1 MFLNFGPTMGKNVL
15 AVFYSQSGQLE
26 EIIDHF
32 TRPFTAAGVTV
43 EKLRIYPE
51 QVYPFPWSGKSF
63 FSVMPD
69 CVLQVPGKLQPVTF
83 KETRYDLIIL
93 GYQAWF
99 LSPSIP
105 SNTLMFNPRFR
116 EIAKNTP
123 VITITGARNMW
134 ISAMEKIK
142 PVLRGMEARLVGN
155 IALVDRHHNFIS
167 FITIF
172 YWMFKAKKERLL
184 NIFPVPGVSQ
194 ADIDLTEKYGE
205 AAVTYLESGN
215 WQGFQEEMVKS
226 GAVPV
231 KYALMFIESKARKI
245 FKVWAGIISKRK
257 KRDAWLVAFKYYLLI
272 ALFIAAP
279 IILTV
284 DAIFFKPFLSGRIK
298 KQKQYYSGVI

>member
-1 MFLNFGPTMGKNVL
+1 MGKKVL

-26 EIIDHF
+26 QIIDHF
-32 TRPFTAAGVTV
+32 TMPLITSGATV
-43 EKLRIYPE
+43 EKLRIYPD
-51 QVYPFPWSGKSF
+51 QAYPFPWTGKSF

-69 CVLQVPGKLQPVTF
+69 CVQQVPGKLQPFSF

-105 SNTLMFNPRFR
+105 SNTLMFDPLFR
-116 EIAKNTP
+116 EISRDTP

-142 PVLRGMEARLVGN
+142 PVLKSMDARLVGN

-172 YWMFKAKKERLL
+172 HWMFKARKDRFL

-194 ADIDLTEKYGE
+194 ADIDNTKNLG
-205 AAVTYLESGN
+205 ARAIPYLEKSN
-215 WQGFQEEMVKS
+215 WQGFQEEMVKE

-245 FKVWAGIISKRK
+245 FKIWAGIISKRK

-298 KQKQYYSGVI
+298 RQKQYYSGVN

>member
-1 MFLNFGPTMGKNVL
+1 MGKKVL

-26 EIIDHF
+26 QIIDQF
-32 TRPFTAAGVTV
+32 TQPLTAAGSTV
-43 EKLRIYPE
+43 EKIRIYPE
-51 QVYPFPWSGKSF
+51 QAYPFPWTGKSF

-69 CVLQVPGKLQPVTF
+69 CVQQVPGKLQPFNF
-83 KETRYDLIIL
+83 KETHYDLIVL

-105 SNTLMFNPRFR
+105 SNTLMFDPGFR

-123 VITITGARNMW
+123 IITITGARNMW
-134 ISAMEKIK
+134 LSAMEKIK
-142 PVLRGMEARLVGN
+142 PVLKKMEAPLVGN

-184 NIFPVPGVSQ
+184 NIFPVPGVSK
-194 ADIDLTEKYGE
+194 ADIIHTKYFGE
-205 AAVTYLESGN
+205 AAVSYLEKGN
-215 WQGFQEEMVKS
+215 WDGFQEEMVRQ
-226 GAVPV
+226 GGVPV
-231 KYALMFIESKARKI
+231 KYSLMFIESKARKI
-245 FKVWAGIISKRK
+245 FKVWATIISKRK

-298 KQKQYYSGVI
+298 RQKQYYSGVN

>member
-1 MFLNFGPTMGKNVL
+1 MGKKVL

-26 EIIDHF
+26 EIIDQF
-32 TRPFTAAGVTV
+32 SAPFIHAGATV
-43 EKLRIYPE
+43 EKLRVYPE
-51 QVYPFPWSGKSF
+51 QAYPFPWTGRSF

-69 CVLQVPGKLQPVTF
+69 CVNQVPGKLKPFAF
-83 KETRYDLIIL
+83 KEPGYDLIIF

-105 SNTLMFNPRFR
+105 ANTLLFDPLFG

-134 ISAMEKIK
+134 LSAMEKIK
-142 PVLRGMEARLVGN
+142 PVLRSMNAQLVGN
-155 IALVDRHHNFIS
+155 IALVDRHHNFVS
-167 FITIF
+167 FVTIF
-172 YWMFKAKKERLL
+172 YWMFKAKKEKLL
-184 NIFPVPGVSQ
+184 NIFPIPGVS
-194 ADIDLTEKYGE
+194 AEDIQNTKLYGE
-205 AAVTYLESGN
+205 SALHYLENGN
-215 WQGFQEEMVKS
+215 WKGFQEEMVIK

-231 KYALMFIESKARKI
+231 KYSLMFIESKARKI
-245 FKVWAGIISKRK
+245 FKVWAGIISRRK
-257 KRDAWLVAFKYYLLI
+257 KKDAWLVAFKYYLLI

-298 KQKQYYSGVI
+298 RQKQYYSGVN

>member
-1 MFLNFGPTMGKNVL
+1 MGKKVL

-32 TRPFTAAGVTV
+32 TRPLEEAGASVD
-43 EKLRIYPE
+43 KLRIYPE
-51 QVYPFPWSGKSF
+51 QAYPFPWTGKSF

-69 CVLQVPGKLQPVTF
+69 CVQQVPGTLQPFMF
-83 KETRYDLIIL
+83 KESKYDLIVL

-105 SNTLMFNPRFR
+105 SNTLLSDPKFQ
-116 EIAKNTP
+116 ELAKDTP

-134 ISAMEKIK
+134 LSAMEKIK
-142 PVLRGMEARLVGN
+142 PVLKKMEAPLVGN
-155 IALVDRHHNFIS
+155 LALVDRHHNLIS
-167 FITIF
+167 FVTIF

-184 NIFPVPGVSQ
+184 NIFPVPGVSE
-194 ADIDLTEKYGE
+194 ADILKTKVYGE
-205 AAVTYLESGN
+205 AAIPYLDKGN
-215 WQGFQEEMVKS
+215 WQGFQEEMVKQ

-231 KYALMFIESKARKI
+231 KYNLMFIESKARKI
-245 FKVWAGIISKRK
+245 FKIWAGIISKRK
-257 KRDAWLVAFKYYLLI
+257 KKDAWLVAFKYYLLI

-284 DAIFFKPFLSGRIK
+284 DAILFKPFLSGRIK
-298 KQKQYYSGVI
+298 KQKQYYSGLN

>member
-1 MFLNFGPTMGKNVL
+1 MGKKVL

-32 TRPFTAAGVTV
+32 TRPLEEAGASVD
-43 EKLRIYPE
+43 KLRIYPE
-51 QVYPFPWSGKSF
+51 QAYPFPWTGKSF

-69 CVLQVPGKLQPVTF
+69 CVQQVPGRLQPFTF
-83 KETRYDLIIL
+83 KESKYDLIVL

-105 SNTLMFNPRFR
+105 FNTLLSDPKFQ
-116 EIAKNTP
+116 ELGKDTP

-134 ISAMEKIK
+134 LSAMEKIK
-142 PVLRGMEARLVGN
+142 PVLKKMGARLVGN
-155 IALVDRHHNFIS
+155 LALVDRHHNLIS
-167 FITIF
+167 FVTIF

-184 NIFPVPGVSQ
+184 NIFPVPGVSE
-194 ADIDLTEKYGE
+194 ADILKTKNYGE
-205 AAVTYLESGN
+205 AAIPYLDNGN
-215 WQGFQEEMVKS
+215 WQGFQEEMVKQ

-231 KYALMFIESKARKI
+231 KYNLMFIESKARKI
-245 FKVWAGIISKRK
+245 FKIWAGIISKRK

-284 DAIFFKPFLSGRIK
+284 DAILFKPFLSGRIK
-298 KQKQYYSGVI
+298 KQKQYYSGLN

>member
-1 MFLNFGPTMGKNVL
+1 MGKKVL
-15 AVFYSQSGQLE
+15 AIFYSQSGQLE
-26 EIIDHF
+26 QIIDQF
-32 TRPFTAAGVTV
+32 TRPFTDAGAIV
-43 EKLRIYPE
+43 EKIRIYPE
-51 QVYPFPWSGKSF
+51 QAYPFPWTGRSF

-69 CVLQVPGKLQPVTF
+69 CVLQVPGKLQPFQF
-83 KETRYDLIIL
+83 KEEHYDLIVF

-105 SNTLMFNPRFR
+105 SNTLMFDPAFR
-116 EIAKNTP
+116 KIAKETP

-134 ISAMEKIK
+134 LSAMEKIK
-142 PVLRGMEARLVGN
+142 PVLRSMDAKLVGN
-155 IALVDRHHNFIS
+155 MALVDRHYNFIS

-172 YWMFKAKKERLL
+172 YWMFKAKKERLW
-184 NIFPVPGVSQ
+184 NIFPVPGVSE
-194 ADIDLTEKYGE
+194 ADILNTKNLGTG
-205 AAVTYLESGN
+205 AVQYLEKGD
-215 WQGFQEEMVKS
+215 WQGYQEQMVEQ

-257 KRDAWLVAFKYYLLI
+257 KKDAWLVAFKYYLLI

-284 DAIFFKPFLSGRIK
+284 DAIFFKPFLSRRIK
-298 KQKQYYSGVI
+298 RQKQYYSGVN

>member
-1 MFLNFGPTMGKNVL
+1 MGKKVL

-26 EIIDHF
+26 QIIDHF
-32 TRPFTAAGVTV
+32 TQPLIEAGATV
-43 EKLRIYPE
+43 EKLRIYPA
-51 QVYPFPWSGKSF
+51 QAYPFPWTGKSF

-69 CVLQVPGKLQPVTF
+69 CVNQVPGQLQPF
-83 KETRYDLIIL
+83 SFREARYDLIIL

-105 SNTLMFNPRFR
+105 SNTLMFDPRFR
-116 EIAKNTP
+116 EIARNTP

-142 PVLRGMEARLVGN
+142 PVLKTMGARLVGN
-155 IALVDRHHNFIS
+155 IALVDRHHNFVS
-167 FITIF
+167 FVTIF
-172 YWMFKAKKERLL
+172 HWMFKAKKDRLL
-184 NIFPVPGVSQ
+184 NIFPVPGVSE
-194 ADIDLTEKYGE
+194 ADILNTKNYGTT
-205 AAVTYLESGN
+205 AIPYLENGN
-215 WQGFQEEMVKS
+215 WQGFQEEMVKQ

-231 KYALMFIESKARKI
+231 KYHLMFIESKARKI

-284 DAIFFKPFLSGRIK
+284 DAILFKPFLSGRIK
-298 KQKQYYSGVI
+298 RQKQYYSGVN

>member
-1 MFLNFGPTMGKNVL
+1 MGKKVL

-32 TRPFTAAGVTV
+32 TRPLEEAGATV

-51 QVYPFPWSGKSF
+51 QAYPFPWTGKSF

-69 CVLQVPGKLQPVTF
+69 CVQQVPGRLQPFTF
-83 KETRYDLIIL
+83 KESKYDLILL

-105 SNTLMFNPRFR
+105 SNTLLADPKFQ
-116 EIAKNTP
+116 ELAKGTP

-134 ISAMEKIK
+134 LSAMEKIK
-142 PVLRGMEARLVGN
+142 PVLKKMEAPLVGN
-155 IALVDRHHNFIS
+155 LALVDRHHNFVS
-167 FITIF
+167 FVTIF

-184 NIFPVPGVSQ
+184 NIFPVPGVSE
-194 ADIDLTEKYGE
+194 ADILKTKDYGE
-205 AAVTYLESGN
+205 AAIPYLDKGN
-215 WQGFQEEMVKS
+215 WQGYQEEMVKQ

-231 KYALMFIESKARKI
+231 KYNLMFIESKARKI
-245 FKVWAGIISKRK
+245 FKIWAGIISKRK

-284 DAIFFKPFLSGRIK
+284 DAILFKPFLSGRIK
-298 KQKQYYSGVI
+298 RQKQYYSGLN

>member
-1 MFLNFGPTMGKNVL
+1 MGKKVL

-26 EIIDHF
+26 EIIDQF
-32 TRPFTAAGVTV
+32 TSPLRDAGVSV
-43 EKLRIYPE
+43 DKLRIYPE
-51 QVYPFPWSGKSF
+51 QAYPFPWTGKSF

-69 CVLQVPGKLQPVTF
+69 CVNQVPGQLQPYNF
-83 KETRYDLIIL
+83 SESRYDLIIL

-105 SNTLMFNPRFR
+105 SNTLLFDPRFKELAR
-116 EIAKNTP
+116 DTP

-134 ISAMEKIK
+134 LSAMEKIK
-142 PVLRGMEARLVGN
+142 PVLKSMDARLVGN

-172 YWMFKAKKERLL
+172 HWMFKAKKDRYL
-184 NIFPVPGVSQ
+184 NIFPVPGVSE
-194 ADIDLTEKYGE
+194 ADILNTKNLGK
-205 AAVTYLESGN
+205 AALPYLETST
-215 WQGFQEEMVKS
+215 WQGFQEEMVKQ

-231 KYALMFIESKARKI
+231 KYNLMFIESKARKI

-284 DAIFFKPFLSGRIK
+284 DAIFFKPFLSRRIK
-298 KQKQYYSGVI
+298 KQKQYYSGLS

>member
-1 MFLNFGPTMGKNVL
+1 MGKKVL

-26 EIIDHF
+26 QIIDHF
-32 TRPFTAAGVTV
+32 MQPFIEAGVTV
-43 EKLRIYPE
+43 EKLRVYPE
-51 QVYPFPWSGKSF
+51 NPYPFPWTGRTF
-63 FSVMPD
+63 FAVMPD
-69 CVLQVPGKLQPVTF
+69 AVLQVPGKLQPF
-83 KETRYDLIIL
+83 DLKESTYDLIIL
-93 GYQAWF
+93 GYQALF

-105 SNTLMFNPRFR
+105 SNTLLFDPRFR
-116 EIAKNTP
+116 GIAKNTP

-142 PVLRGMEARLVGN
+142 PVLKEMNAPLVGN
-155 IALVDRHHNFIS
+155 IALVDRHHNFVS
-167 FITIF
+167 FVTIF
-172 YWMFKAKKERLL
+172 YWMFKAKKERFLD
-184 NIFPVPGVSQ
+184 IFPVPGVSEE
-194 ADIDLTEKYGE
+194 DIVNTKNY
-205 AAVTYLESGN
+205 AAAALPHLENGD
-215 WQGFQEEMVKS
+215 WTGFQEEMVTQ

-298 KQKQYYSGVI
+298 RQKQYYSGVN